1 MAPASPPSRLFRA
14 LLRLCP
20 AEFREEFA
28 DQMHAD
34 FHEQRQET
42 RGRVRALGALWL
54 RTTADLLLCALRE
67 HLDALTQDIASGLRL
82 VRRQPAWSAIAVFSL
97 AIGIG
102 LNAAASSVIGGIL
115 WRSLPFVESD
125 RLVTVGE
132 VTRTSLRPAP
142 ILAATLLEITTHTRT
157 LAAVAGGAMQS
168 LTIVA
173 PGEPAETGCLAVT
186 RGFFDVLQVKPVRG
200 RMFTQADYD
209 DALARRAPPDGAA
222 ASPAAVIVSDKVWRS
237 RFGGG
242 ALVAGSQLQLAG
254 GERVDVIGVMG
265 PELDGL
271 GRVLPGQCWFPEVP
285 HPAQGPWRPFL
296 TIGRLAEGHSLRDAA
311 TELGTLGRGLQP
323 DAFSGEPLTLSA
335 MGLLES
341 LVTRVRTQLLFL
353 FAAVAMVLLLTCANV
368 ANLFL
373 AHAVGRRDELSTRL
387 ALGASRWRLLRQSMT
402 ESLTIAL
409 LGGAVGFVV
418 AAWSVPVIVALAP
431 ADLPRL
437 HEITVD
443 WFTFAVT
450 FGIATVV
457 GIVCGL
463 VAAWSAH
470 ARPSTVFGIP
480 GGTTAPMA
488 TRFRRTIVVCE
499 IALALM
505 LAVGATLMVRTV
517 RALNALDLG
526 FDPTQVVSVRLSST
540 EPDLQS
546 AQELQMTIAERVKAL
561 PGVRAAGVGGGPLE
575 GGMFVRGLVVPGTA
589 RDFGSVRVDAVSPG
603 YFEALG
609 ARLIA
614 GRFFTSRDAIAGGP
628 PVTLVNESAA
638 RAFWGASDPIGKTI
652 LLGKPPELQVVGV
665 VADMRGSTLEQDPGP
680 TLYQLSNQSRN
691 FLAGAML
698 IRVDGDAQA
707 LVPRIRQVI
716 RTLRP
721 HQPFDGVEPLQ
732 ARIDR
737 AMAPRLFVMRLM
749 GLFSLLAL
757 TLAIVGVY
765 GVLAALVTQRI
776 PEIGVRMAFGA
787 TTPDVRTLI
796 VGQGARL
803 VAIGLAAGLG
813 GALLLRG
820 SMTSLVYGIE
830 TFDAAAY
837 VFASLGLAAATL
849 AAAAVPA
856 TRASRVD
863 PVAALRAQ

>member
-1 MAPASPPSRLFRA
+1 MVSAPPPNRFFRA

-34 FHEQRQET
+34 FHEQRQEA
-42 RGRVRALGALWL
+42 RGRPRELGGLWL
-54 RTTADLLLCALRE
+54 RTTIDLLRCALRE
-67 HLDALTQDIASGLRL
+67 HVDALTQDVASGLRL

-132 VTRTSLRPAP
+132 VTRTYRQPTP

-157 LAAVAGGAMQS
+157 LAAVGGGAMQS

-186 RGFFDVLQVKPVRG
+186 RGFFDVLQARPALG
-200 RMFTQADYD
+200 RVFTQSDYD
-209 DALARRAPPDGAA
+209 VAFARRAPADGAA
-222 ASPAAVIVSDKVWRS
+222 AAPAVVILSDKVRRS
-237 RFGGG
+237 RFGDD
-242 ALVAGSQLQLAG
+242 VHVIGSQLRLAG
-254 GERVDVIGVMG
+254 GERVEVVGVMG

-271 GRVLPGQCWFPEVP
+271 GRALPGQCWFPEVP
-285 HPAQGPWRPFL
+285 DPAQGPWRPFL
-296 TIGRLAEGHSLRDAA
+296 TIGRLAQGRSLRDVT
-311 TELGTLGRGLQP
+311 TELGALGRGLP
-323 DAFSGEPLTLSA
+323 RDAFTREPQTLSA
-335 MGLLES
+335 IGLLDS

-373 AHAVGRRDELSTRL
+373 AHTAGRQDELSMRL

-409 LGGAVGFVV
+409 LGGGVGFAL
-418 AAWSVPVIVALAP
+418 AAWAVPVIVALAP

-480 GGTTAPMA
+480 GATSAPRV
-488 TRFRRTIVVCE
+488 TRFRRGIVVCE

-505 LAVGATLMVRTV
+505 LAVAATLMVRTV
-517 RALNALDLG
+517 RALNAIDLG
-526 FDPTQVVSVRLSST
+526 FDPAHVVSVRLSST
-540 EPDLQS
+540 EPDMRSVQ
-546 AQELQMTIAERVKAL
+546 ALQMTIVEQVKAL
-561 PGVRAAGVGGGPLE
+561 PAVRAAGIGGGPLE
-575 GGMFVRGLVVPGTA
+575 GGMFVRGVVVPGNA

-609 ARLIA
+609 ARLIS
-614 GRFFTSRDAIAGGP
+614 GRLFTSRDAIAGGP
-628 PVTLVNESAA
+628 LLTLVNESAA
-638 RAFWGASDPIGKTI
+638 RAFWGTSDPIGKTI
-652 LLGKPPELQVVGV
+652 MLGKPPELQVVGV
-665 VADMRGSTLEQDPGP
+665 VADMRGSTLEEDPGP
-680 TLYQLSNQSRN
+680 TLYQLSHQSQN

-698 IRVDGDAQA
+698 IRVDGDPQA

-716 RTLRP
+716 RSLRP
-721 HQPFDGVEPLQ
+721 DQPFDGVQPLQ
-732 ARIDR
+732 GRIDR

-749 GLFSLLAL
+749 GLFSVLAL

-765 GVLAALVTQRI
+765 GVLAAFVTQRI

-787 TTPDVRTLI
+787 TTSDVLTLI

-803 VAIGLAAGLG
+803 VAIGVAAGLV

-820 SMTSLVYGIE
+820 SMTSMVYGVR
-830 TFDAAAY
+830 TFDVMAYLFAA
-837 VFASLGLAAATL
+837 LGLAAATL